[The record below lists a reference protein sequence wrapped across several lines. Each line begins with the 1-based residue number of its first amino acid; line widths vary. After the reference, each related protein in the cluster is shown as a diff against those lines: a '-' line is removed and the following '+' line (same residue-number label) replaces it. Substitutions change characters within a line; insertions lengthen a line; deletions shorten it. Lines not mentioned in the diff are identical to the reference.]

1 MYWLLLVQP
10 GQVLF
15 LFYFS
20 RAVIGVGVEEED
32 RKHTWLD
39 DAGSVSE
46 HVIIICCARDCSVL
60 TT

>member
-1 MYWLLLVQP
+1 MQP

-15 LFYFS
+15 LFSFS

-46 HVIIICCARDCSVL
+46 HVIIICCDVIVPY
-60 TT
+60 